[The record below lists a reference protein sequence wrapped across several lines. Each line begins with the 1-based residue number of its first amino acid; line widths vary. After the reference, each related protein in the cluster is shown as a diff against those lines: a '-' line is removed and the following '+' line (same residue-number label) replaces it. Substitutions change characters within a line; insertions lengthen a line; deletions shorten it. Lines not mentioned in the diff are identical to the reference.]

1 MAKPKHPNKLSSKK
15 KPKSSP
21 NTPRSIP
28 PAPPSSPTTPA
39 PNTGSQPTSPSKK
52 RQPIQ
57 PQFITI
63 ADAAQRLGVSEKTIR
78 RWIDRR
84 KLPAVRMGSQLR
96 IPVGAFLHFIGGL
109 PPARP

>member
-1 MAKPKHPNKLSSKK
+1 MAKPKRPSKPSSKK
-15 KPKSSP
+15 PKNPPHSHQS
-21 NTPRSIP
+21 TQ
-28 PAPPSSPTTPA
+28 PAPSSSPTTPA
-39 PNTGSQPTSPSKK
+39 AGTGSQPTPASKK
-52 RQPIQ
+52 PQPVQ

-63 ADAAQRLGVSEKTIR
+63 ADAAKRLGISEKTIR

-96 IPVGAFLHFIGGL
+96 IPIGAFLHFIGGL

>member
-1 MAKPKHPNKLSSKK
+1 MAKPKHPNKPSSKK
-15 KPKSSP
+15 KPKNP
-21 NTPRSIP
+21 PHPPRSTQ
-28 PAPPSSPTTPA
+28 PAPSSAPTTPA

-52 RQPIQ
+52 QQPIQ
-57 PQFITI
+57 PQFISI
-63 ADAAQRLGVSEKTIR
+63 ADAAKRLGVSEKTIR

-96 IPVGAFLHFIGGL
+96 IPIGAFLHFIGGL

>member
-1 MAKPKHPNKLSSKK
+1 MAKPKHPNKPSSKK
-15 KPKSSP
+15 KPKSPP
-21 NTPRSIP
+21 NPLRSTP

-39 PNTGSQPTSPSKK
+39 AGTGSQPTSASKK
-52 RQPIQ
+52 PQAIQ

-63 ADAAQRLGVSEKTIR
+63 ADAAKRLGVSEKTVR

-96 IPVGAFLHFIGGL
+96 IPIGAFLHFIGGL